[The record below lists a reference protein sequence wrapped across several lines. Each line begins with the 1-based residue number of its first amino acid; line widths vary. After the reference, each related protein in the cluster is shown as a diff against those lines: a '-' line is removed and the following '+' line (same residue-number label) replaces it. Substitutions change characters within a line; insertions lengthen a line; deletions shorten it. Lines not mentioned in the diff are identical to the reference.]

1 MRSIG
6 EIFMALDPFKA
17 PLHVEGIGFTGNPL
31 DRADASRADT
41 AKIIAL
47 REGPGARFLAMQ
59 DLKPALDIGSGK
71 PELLWLATADLPATA
86 DLAGA
91 VFLGLQGEIPHFA
104 VAVPTGAALPG
115 RVLDA
120 RTAAMQMESDAE
132 MAIIGQA
139 RSLLNW
145 HDRHRHCAVCGGST
159 AMSKA
164 GYARH
169 CTDASCRAEHFPR
182 TDPVVIMLIIDGER
196 CLLGRQP
203 QFPPKFFSALA
214 GFVEPG
220 ETLEEAVARETWEE
234 AGIRCGRVRYIAS
247 QPWPFPSSL
256 MIGCFAEALT
266 TDIHVDTTEL
276 EEAHW
281 FDREAV
287 LAAMRGTGPF
297 NMPPKMA
304 IAHHLVKAWAELG

>member
-1 MRSIG
+1 
-6 EIFMALDPFKA
+6 
-17 PLHVEGIGFTGNPL
+17 
-31 DRADASRADT
+31 
-41 AKIIAL
+41 
-47 REGPGARFLAMQ
+47 
-59 DLKPALDIGSGK
+59 
-71 PELLWLATADLPATA
+71 
-86 DLAGA
+86 
-91 VFLGLQGEIPHFA
+91 
-104 VAVPTGAALPG
+104 
-115 RVLDA
+115 
-120 RTAAMQMESDAE
+120 
-132 MAIIGQA
+132 
-139 RSLLNW
+139 
-145 HDRHRHCAVCGGST
+145 
-159 AMSKA
+159 
-164 GYARH
+164 
-169 CTDASCRAEHFPR
+169 
-182 TDPVVIMLIIDGER
+182 MLIIDGER

-203 QFPPKFFSALA
+203 QFPAKFFSALA